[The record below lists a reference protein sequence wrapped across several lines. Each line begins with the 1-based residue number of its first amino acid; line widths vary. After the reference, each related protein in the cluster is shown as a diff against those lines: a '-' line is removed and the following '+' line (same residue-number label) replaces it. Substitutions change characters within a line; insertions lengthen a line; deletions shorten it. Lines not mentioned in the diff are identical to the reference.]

1 MNSETLKI
9 IAERYL
15 GSAKCEDYV
24 EWARACLAANV
35 DSKSMRIL
43 ASLQKPLY
51 SSEVDDYFYRSLN
64 ELGWTM
70 PEEQECLFQYA
81 RQVAQ
86 QILSNDLPPLEGCRK
101 IYRIADALVYPDD
114 LIAWFYLD
122 EGLDPSGLSDLQGE
136 SWDEAIR
143 SEAERLLKESALFEL
158 DDSTR

>member
-1 MNSETLKI
+1 MNSETVKI
-9 IAERYL
+9 MAERCL
-15 GSAKCEDYV
+15 GSATYEDYV

-70 PEEQECLFQYA
+70 MEERECLFRYA
-81 RQVAQ
+81 GQVAQ
-86 QILSNDLPPLEGCRK
+86 QILSNVLPPLEGCRK
-101 IYRIADALVYPDD
+101 IYHIADALEYPND
-114 LIAWFYLD
+114 LIAWLYLD

-143 SEAERLLKESALFEL
+143 SEAERLLKERVLFDL

>member
-1 MNSETLKI
+1 MNSETIGI

-15 GSAKCEDYV
+15 GSASCEDYV
-24 EWARACLAANV
+24 EWAKACLAANV
-35 DSKSMRIL
+35 DSKSLRIL

-70 PEEQECLFQYA
+70 TEERECLFQYA

-86 QILSNDLPPLEGCRK
+86 QILSNELPPREGCRK
-101 IYRIADALVYPDD
+101 IYRIGDALGYPGD
-114 LIAWFYLD
+114 LIAWLYLD
-122 EGLDPSGLSDLQGE
+122 EGLDPSGLSDLHGA

-143 SEAERLLKESALFEL
+143 SEAGRLLKERALFNL
-158 DDSTR
+158 NDSTV

>member
-1 MNSETLKI
+1 MNSETLRI
-9 IAERYL
+9 MAERYL
-15 GSAKCEDYV
+15 GSATCEDYV

-64 ELGWTM
+64 ELGWSM
-70 PEEQECLFQYA
+70 MEEPECLLQYA

-101 IYRIADALVYPDD
+101 IYRIGDALGYPDD
-114 LIAWFYLD
+114 LIPWLYLD
-122 EGLDPSGLSDLQGE
+122 EGLDPSGLSDLQGA
-136 SWDEAIR
+136 SWDEAIK
-143 SEAERLLKESALFEL
+143 SEADRLLKESAQFDLNN
-158 DDSTR
+158 STR